1 MSSGSQEAA
10 AHRPAKPNRSEDSG
24 ENDSFTM
31 TAEAED
37 QADESEKEGKM
48 SENNGTSKRAEP
60 AGSNGDAQS
69 GPAPS
74 GPAPS
79 KARVRTPCP
88 YGTACYR
95 YDTETHGVTGRIYSE
110 SFCFDVSFPS
120 EAEERLS

>member
-10 AHRPAKPNRSEDSG
+10 AHRPAKPNRCEDSG

-37 QADESEKEGKM
+37 KANESEKEGKM
-48 SENNGTSKRAEP
+48 SENNETSKRAEP
-60 AGSNGDAQS
+60 AGSNGDAQ
-69 GPAPS
+69 S

-95 YDTETHGVTGRIYSE
+95 YDTETHGVTG
-110 SFCFDVSFPS
+110 
-120 EAEERLS
+120 

>member
-1 MSSGSQEAA
+1 MSSGFQEAA

-31 TAEAED
+31 KAV
-37 QADESEKEGKM
+37 ADKANESEKEGKM

-74 GPAPS
+74 

-88 YGTACYR
+88 YGQACYR
-95 YDTETHGVTGRIYSE
+95 YDTETHGVTG
-110 SFCFDVSFPS
+110 
-120 EAEERLS
+120 